1 MGCEENIEDRLFN
14 STLQRNEDLKKEIE
28 QLKQTIELLKKKA
41 MQNAVDPRILDRTR
55 QLLRLRMFELPLHA
69 KK

>member
-1 MGCEENIEDRLFN
+1 MRDEIEDRMFDSL
-14 STLQRNEDLKKEIE
+14 LRRNEALKKEVE

-55 QLLRLRMFELPLHA
+55 
-69 KK
+69 